1 MGERYKKR
9 EDHLSRYALIIHQ
22 LSTYKQYMP
31 ISHKQSS
38 HSSNMKALTLP
49 LLFIST
55 SSAWL
60 LSGCAGSGIHNWK
73 KDNCYNF
80 ESAQVQYQSD
90 NKCTMFVYSA
100 KDCKGN
106 SLATTNQNK
115 CTAAPGGAKVLS
127 VKCKEL

>member
-1 MGERYKKR
+1 
-9 EDHLSRYALIIHQ
+9 
-22 LSTYKQYMP
+22 
-31 ISHKQSS
+31 
-38 HSSNMKALTLP
+38 MKLHTLTVP

-60 LSGCAGSGIHNWK
+60 LSGCAGGGIHNWK

-90 NKCTMFVYSA
+90 NKCTMFVFGD

-106 SLATTNQNK
+106 ALSTTNQNA
-115 CTAAPGGAKVLS
+115 CTAAPGGAGVRS
-127 VKCKEL
+127 VKCREI